1 MGADGVGGSV
11 GVARPAFRLA
21 SREPGQATSV
31 VEIGGV
37 AVGGGEVVVCAGPC
51 SVETESQVLATA
63 RAVAAAGA
71 RLLRGGAFKPRT
83 SPYEFSG
90 LGEEGLRLLAKA
102 RAATGLP
109 VVTEVMAPQ
118 QVGAVARYADCL
130 QIGARNMQNYD
141 LLREVGRV
149 RLPVLLKRGLAATI
163 QEWLMAA
170 EYVLAGGNRQ
180 VVLCE
185 RGIRGFDSTH
195 TRFTLDLNAV
205 PVVKALSHLPVL
217 VDPSHGTG
225 RADLVPALARAAVAA
240 GADGLLIEVHPDP
253 ARARS
258 DAAQTLDFAAFDALM
273 TGVRRVAAAVDR
285 HVVRQDPAQATV

>member
-1 MGADGVGGSV
+1 MDAGGGSTAKV
-11 GVARPAFRLA
+11 RPAFRLA
-21 SREPGQATSV
+21 SRGSGQATSV

-51 SVETESQVLATA
+51 SVEGEAQMLTTA

-90 LGEEGLRLLAKA
+90 LGEEGLRLLAQA

-109 VVTEVMAPQ
+109 VVTEVMTPH
-118 QVGAVARYADCL
+118 QVEGVARYADCL
-130 QIGARNMQNYD
+130 QIGARNMQNYE
-141 LLREVGRV
+141 LLREVGRA

-170 EYVLAGGNRQ
+170 EYVLSGGNPQ

-185 RGIRGFDSTH
+185 RGIRGFDNAH
-195 TRFTLDLNAV
+195 TRFTLDLAAV

-225 RADLVPALARAAVAA
+225 RADLVAAMACAAVAA
-240 GADGLLIEVHPDP
+240 GADGLLIEVHPHP
-253 ARARS
+253 AQARS
-258 DAAQTLDFAAFDALM
+258 DAAQTLDFPAFADLM
-273 TGVRRVAAAVDR
+273 AGVRRVAGAVDR
-285 HVVRQDPAQATV
+285 DVAQPESAHASV

>member
-1 MGADGVGGSV
+1 METGGGSAGAV
-11 GVARPAFRLA
+11 RPAFRLA
-21 SREPGQATSV
+21 SRGSGQATSV

-37 AVGGGEVVVCAGPC
+37 AVGGGEVIVCAGPC
-51 SVETESQVLATA
+51 SVETEAQVLATA

-90 LGEEGLRLLAKA
+90 LGEEGLRLLAQA
-102 RAATGLP
+102 RAVTGLP
-109 VVTEVMAPQ
+109 VVTEVMTPH
-118 QVGAVARYADCL
+118 QVEGVVRYADCL
-130 QIGARNMQNYD
+130 QIGARNMQNYE
-141 LLREVGRV
+141 LLREVGRA

-170 EYVLAGGNRQ
+170 EYVLSGGNRQ

-185 RGIRGFDSTH
+185 RGIRSFDSAQ

-253 ARARS
+253 AHARS
-258 DAAQTLDFAAFDALM
+258 DAAQTLDFAAFVNLM
-273 TGVRRVAAAVDR
+273 AGVRRVAAAVDR
-285 HVVRQDPAQATV
+285 EMAQPDPVHARA